1 MLALGAAVLHTG
13 VHTLLREVDQFNQT
27 TDWQLGMMIVPV
39 ALLASGVLA
48 WTLTATF
55 AVLHWT
61 GNQLLSVFAFV
72 GVLAVVMGLSMLSF
86 FVDEET
92 LTLFREWAMMI
103 TAAGIVAGSMVAF
116 WTAFQR
122 KMVEP
127 GSAALLLSFWVVE
140 SLLCWF
146 IVPAPPLPRLFVIG
160 VLMLSVSPV
169 AIAPL
174 AISRN
179 RHVA

>member
-1 MLALGAAVLHTG
+1 MILPLAV
-13 VHTLLREVDQFNQT
+13 
-27 TDWQLGMMIVPV
+27 
-39 ALLASGVLA
+39 LASGVLA

-61 GNQLLSVFAFV
+61 GNHLLPLFAIV
-72 GVLAVVMGLSMLSF
+72 SVLAVVMGLSMLSF
-86 FVDEET
+86 FVDAET
-92 LTLFREWAMMI
+92 LTLLNEWAMMVG
-103 TAAGIVAGSMVAF
+103 AAAIVAESLLAF
-116 WTAFQR
+116 WTSFQQ
-122 KMVEP
+122 KMIEP
-127 GSAALLLSFWVVE
+127 GPATLLLSFWVVE

-146 IVPAPPLPRLFVIG
+146 IVPAPPLYRLFVIG

-169 AIAPL
+169 AFAPL